1 MDKVSVVIPTYNRFK
16 YLMNTIKSVK
26 EQTYTNIEIIVVN
39 DCSTEKEYYEY
50 DWKEHNI
57 KIVHLEINS
66 KQQFGFACAAFVR
79 NKGIEISSGKYIAF
93 CDDDDSWFPKKI
105 ELQIKAMKETNCK
118 MSSTDGLLGNGAYD
132 STKNYAKYNAEHCYT
147 ILQDI
152 YKNNGSNLLVNG
164 FPDIWNLDFLKIHN
178 CIICSSVLMEKE
190 ILDKI
195 NNMKDLNNGKE
206 DYDCWLRA
214 LEHTNSVYVKD
225 VCFYYD
231 DGHGYGQ
238 NY

>member
-1 MDKVSVVIPTYNRFK
+1 
-16 YLMNTIKSVK
+16 
-26 EQTYTNIEIIVVN
+26 
-39 DCSTEKEYYEY
+39 
-50 DWKEHNI
+50 
-57 KIVHLEINS
+57 
-66 KQQFGFACAAFVR
+66 
-79 NKGIEISSGKYIAF
+79 
-93 CDDDDSWFPKKI
+93 
-105 ELQIKAMKETNCK
+105 MKETNCK
-118 MSSTDGLLGNGAYD
+118 MSSTDGLLGNGTYD
-132 STKNYAKYNAEHCYT
+132 STKNYEKYNAEHYYT
-147 ILQDI
+147 TLQNI

-195 NNMKDLNNGKE
+195 NNFKNMKPPGE

-231 DGHGYGQ
+231 AGHGYGQ